1 MTDDIVDLVR
11 GAAEAQDYSGVDN
24 SVGDILDA
32 AADEI
37 ERLRADR
44 DRWRKIA
51 DDFAD
56 AGTHPTAHDIVM
68 EDYEEACS
76 G

>member
-1 MTDDIVDLVR
+1 MSDDIVSRLRRLVVWS
-11 GAAEAQDYSGVDN
+11 D
-24 SVGDILDA
+24 GDIGSE

-51 DDFAD
+51 DGMANCLDSSIEAGEWLQDFEQAVVD
-56 AGTHPTAHDIVM
+56 EQG
-68 EDYEEACS
+68 
-76 G
+76 